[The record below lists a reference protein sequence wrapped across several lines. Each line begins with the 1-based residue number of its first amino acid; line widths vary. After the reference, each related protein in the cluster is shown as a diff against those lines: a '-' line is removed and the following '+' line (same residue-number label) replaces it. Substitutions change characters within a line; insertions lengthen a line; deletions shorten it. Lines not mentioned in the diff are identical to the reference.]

1 MAVKKRIRKSEAVSK
16 KSAEDSPYFV
26 PPEKK
31 RKILGILLMIFALLI
46 FLSVISYSR
55 FDKANL
61 AYRFTDFFKVFSQN
75 PDIAAQPNAARN
87 LLGIF
92 GAYISDF
99 LINSTI
105 GWWSLIVPILIFEW
119 GLVIVNG
126 KFLNA
131 AVRLSNFL
139 VFAGLIGATFFGVL
153 RFGLKIFPD
162 TNELSGKVGLF
173 LGAGLTKLF
182 GALGSIIILSTA
194 FLISLIIYFD
204 IDFGGIFAGI
214 KSFFDKGKKNEK
226 ESGTVKINV
235 PANEPARDK
244 RQSVKKTKSEFIQQV
259 LGVESEKE
267 TANEDKASVEEETDE
282 AAETTIRIKK
292 TTSVLTEPP
301 ELIHEDE
308 DYGASKESDGEDVII
323 PAVDEEKE
331 KDLPEQWEEN
341 IKFKPPKLDLL
352 AEPAKEEIEVSEE
365 ELKLNA
371 ELLKDK
377 LALFDIEIKDI
388 SVTPGPVVTLY
399 ELVPAPGVKISR
411 IVSLENDIAL
421 ALAARGIRI
430 IAPIPGKSAIGVEIP
445 NKESITV
452 SARTVIAELL
462 RSKDKYELPLALGK
476 TISGETFIADLTK
489 MPHLLIA
496 GATGAGKSVGIN
508 MMIASLLYAKHPSEV
523 KFVIVDPKKIEL
535 SFYKKLTKHFLAVSP
550 DIDEEIITTP
560 QNALLVLKSVEIEME
575 KRYDKLAKVG
585 VRNIVDYNKKIS
597 NPKAAPKNTDEMKHY
612 KLPYIVVVIDEL
624 ADLMMT
630 SGKEVEEPIARLAQL
645 ARAVGIHLI
654 VATQRPSVNVITGT
668 IKANFPARI
677 AYQTSS
683 KVDSRTI
690 LDGKGAEQLLGR
702 GDMLFLPGGMPKPI
716 RLQNAFISTDEVEHL
731 TDYIYAQQGYSRRYL
746 LPSIYEKKGARDKN
760 LLSDMDPM
768 LEDAARV
775 IVQHQQGSVSL
786 IQRKLKL
793 GYGRAARIVDQ
804 LEELGVVGPPMGSK
818 AREVLIDSVEELET
832 LLRSL

>member
-1 MAVKKRIRKSEAVSK
+1 MAVKKKIRKTEKRKNKV
-16 KSAEDSPYFV
+16 EENPYFIE
-26 PPEKK
+26 PEKK
-31 RKILGILLMIFALLI
+31 RKVLGILLMIFALLV

-55 FDKANL
+55 YDKANL
-61 AYRFTDFFKVFSQN
+61 AYRFTDFFKVFTQN
-75 PDIAAQPNAARN
+75 PDIATQPEAAHN

-105 GWWSLIVPILIFEW
+105 GWWAIIVPILIFEW
-119 GLVIVNG
+119 GLVVFNS
-126 KFLNA
+126 KFLSA

-139 VFAGLIGATFFGVL
+139 VFSGLIGATFFGVL

-173 LGAGLTKLF
+173 LGAGLTRLF
-182 GALGSIIILSTA
+182 GSLGSIIILATA
-194 FLISLIIYFD
+194 FLIAFIIYFD
-204 IDFGGIFAGI
+204 IDFGGVLSKI
-214 KSFFDKGKKNEK
+214 KSLFAKKEKSEK
-226 ESGTVKINV
+226 EPSVKIIGAEDAPV
-235 PANEPARDK
+235 RAK
-244 RQSVKKTKSEFIQQV
+244 RKPKSEFIKNV
-259 LGVESEKE
+259 LG
-267 TANEDKASVEEETDE
+267 DEEETDKE
-282 AAETTIRIKK
+282 DDRTGEEEETSETVIRIKK
-292 TTSVLTEPP
+292 TPSVLTEPP
-301 ELIHEDE
+301 ELIHED
-308 DYGASKESDGEDVII
+308 DDLTSSATDDDVII

-331 KDLPEQWEEN
+331 KELPEQWEEK
-341 IKFKPPKLDLL
+341 IKFSPPTLDLL
-352 AEPAKEEIEVSEE
+352 AEPTKEEIEVSED
-365 ELKLNA
+365 ELKQNA

-452 SARTVIAELL
+452 SAKTVIAELL
-462 RSKDKYELPLALGK
+462 RKKNKYELPLALGK
-476 TISGETFIADLTK
+476 TISGDTFIADLTK

-508 MMIASLLYAKHPSEV
+508 MMLASLLYSKHPSEV

-585 VRNIVDYNKKIS
+585 VRSIVDYNKKIYD
-597 NPKAAPKNTDEMKHY
+597 PKRAPKNTPEMKHY
-612 KLPYIVVVIDEL
+612 KLPYIVVIIDEL

-683 KVDSRTI
+683 KIDSRTI
-690 LDGKGAEQLLGR
+690 LDSKGAEQLLGR

-716 RLQNAFISTDEVEHL
+716 RIQNAFISTEEVEQL
-731 TDYIYAQQGYSRRYL
+731 TNYIYVQQGYSRRYL
-746 LPSIYEKKGARDKN
+746 LPSIYEKKTARDKN

-818 AREVLIDSVEELET
+818 AREVLVETLEELET
-832 LLRSL
+832 LLRSVL

>member
-1 MAVKKRIRKSEAVSK
+1 MAIKKKIRNAETRK
-16 KSAEDSPYFV
+16 KSANESSPYFV
-26 PPEKK
+26 DPEKK
-31 RKILGILLMIFALLI
+31 RKIIGVLLMIFALLI

-75 PDIAAQPNAARN
+75 PDIAAQPDAAHN

-99 LINSTI
+99 LINATI
-105 GWWSLIVPILIFEW
+105 GWWSLIVPVLIFEW
-119 GLVIVNG
+119 GLVVFNR
-126 KFLNA
+126 KFFNA

-139 VFAGLIGATFFGVL
+139 VFGGLIGATFFGVL
-153 RFGLKIFPD
+153 RYGLKVFPD

-182 GALGSIIILSTA
+182 GALGSVIILATA
-194 FLISLIIYFD
+194 FFIALTIYFD
-204 IDFGGIFAGI
+204 IDFGGIFSRI
-214 KSFFDKGKKNEK
+214 KSVFTKKEK
-226 ESGTVKINV
+226 EEKTPNGIRVKTTDAAEKA
-235 PANEPARDK
+235 PAQK
-244 RQSVKKTKSEFIQQV
+244 RKPKSEFIKKV
-259 LGVESEKE
+259 LGEENKE
-267 TANEDKASVEEETDE
+267 GDDDENPEIIDEHEDDTH
-282 AAETTIRIKK
+282 ETTIRIKK
-292 TTSVLTEPP
+292 TTSILTEPP

-308 DYGASKESDGEDVII
+308 DFGASGKSEDVII
-323 PAVDEEKE
+323 PAVDTEKE
-331 KDLPEQWEEN
+331 KELPEQWEEK
-341 IKFKPPKLDLL
+341 IKYVPPKLDLL
-352 AEPAKEEIEVSEE
+352 TEPAKEEIEVSEE
-365 ELKLNA
+365 ELKMNA

-445 NKESITV
+445 NKEAITV

-462 RSKDKYELPLALGK
+462 RKKNKYELPLALGK

-508 MMIASLLYAKHPSEV
+508 MMLASLLYAKHPSEV

-597 NPKAAPKNTDEMKHY
+597 DPKAAPKNTDEMKHY

-630 SGKEVEEPIARLAQL
+630 SGREVEEPIARLAQL

-683 KVDSRTI
+683 KIDSRTI

-716 RLQNAFISTDEVEHL
+716 RLQNAFISTEEVEAL

-746 LPSIYEKKGARDKN
+746 LPSIYEKKGGRDKN

-818 AREVLIDSVEELET
+818 AREVLIDSMEELET